1 MTTTELITPPRAS
14 RPPEPWSDAPRDAR
28 PAVSADPPL
37 GEMLA
42 ETHPLIGVVPVAGPP
57 VVLVAGPWL
66 LLALM
71 VAGPFALLFTFV
83 LLLVAAAALVGLVGA
98 ILTAPFLLVRRV
110 REHRARHASLRAP
123 AAPLV
128 AVGEP
133 IRVVAQP

>member
-1 MTTTELITPPRAS
+1 MTTTELITSPRAS
-14 RPPEPWSDAPRDAR
+14 NPLESWSDARL
-28 PAVSADPPL
+28 AVSAEPPVR
-37 GEMLA
+37 EVLA
-42 ETHPLIGVVPVAGPP
+42 ETLPLIGVIPVAGPP
-57 VVLVAGPWL
+57 VVLVAVPWV

-83 LLLVAAAALVGLVGA
+83 LLFVAAAALVGLIGA
-98 ILTAPFLLVRRV
+98 MLASPFLLVRRV

-123 AAPLV
+123 AAPRV